1 MFFPNPLEKKLKLNK
16 CFNICSLSN
25 VIKMD
30 KNWSVVVSP
39 RSGLGA
45 DTLDISKFN
54 HYTLARR

>member
-1 MFFPNPLEKKLKLNK
+1 MFFPNPLEIKPNLNK

-54 HYTLARR
+54 HYTLAQR